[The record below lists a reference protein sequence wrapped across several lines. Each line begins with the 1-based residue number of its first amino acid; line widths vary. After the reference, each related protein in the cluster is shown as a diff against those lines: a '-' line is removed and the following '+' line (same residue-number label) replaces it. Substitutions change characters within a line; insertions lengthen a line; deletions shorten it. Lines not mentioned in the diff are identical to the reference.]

1 MASSPSVLLSSPP
14 PTAKD
19 GSRFIDSNYLQKQS
33 HVPANFKWP
42 EEDAAS
48 AQEELNAPV
57 VDLEGFFNG
66 DVVATENAA
75 KLIRSSCLRHGFF
88 QVTNHRVDADLI
100 QLAYDHVDDFF
111 NLPIEEKIKVQ
122 RRPGSP
128 YGYSGAHM
136 DRFSSNLPW
145 KETFSFAF
153 QDGPEKTVAD
163 YFKFTISKDFEQTG
177 LVYQKYSEAMHSLS
191 LSIMELLAIGLG
203 VDRMLYREFFEDA
216 VSIMRTN
223 LYPTCQEPNLS
234 LGTGP
239 HCDPNALTIL
249 HQDLVGGLDVFV
261 DNKWHKVR
269 PVLGALVINIGDVF
283 AALSNGIYRSCLHR
297 AAVNSHKERRSL
309 VFFMCPR
316 ADKVVKPA
324 EELVR
329 KGEGGTRKFPD
340 FTWSDLLEFTQNHYR
355 VNETTLENFTDWFL
369 SADRSNFKPT
379 HFKPT
384 H

>member
-1 MASSPSVLLSSPP
+1 
-14 PTAKD
+14 
-19 GSRFIDSNYLQKQS
+19 
-33 HVPANFKWP
+33 
-42 EEDAAS
+42 
-48 AQEELNAPV
+48 
-57 VDLEGFFNG
+57 
-66 DVVATENAA
+66 
-75 KLIRSSCLRHGFF
+75 
-88 QVTNHRVDADLI
+88 
-100 QLAYDHVDDFF
+100 
-111 NLPIEEKIKVQ
+111 
-122 RRPGSP
+122 
-128 YGYSGAHM
+128 
-136 DRFSSNLPW
+136 
-145 KETFSFAF
+145 
-153 QDGPEKTVAD
+153 
-163 YFKFTISKDFEQTG
+163 
-177 LVYQKYSEAMHSLS
+177 
-191 LSIMELLAIGLG
+191 MELLAIGLG

-329 KGEGGTRKFPD
+329 RSEGGTRKFPD

-379 HFKPT
+379 HFKT
-384 H
+384 SH